1 MPAFKSV
8 CVFCGSSS
16 GRDPAYVEA
25 ARAFGASLG
34 RENIRLVYGGGH
46 VGMMGALS
54 DAVMNTDGHVLGI
67 IPEFL
72 VAREHAREGKNE
84 LMVVRDMH
92 ERKAMMVREADAFVA
107 LPGGVGTLEEL
118 VEQLTW
124 LQLDRHKKPVLLAN
138 IKGYWNPLIALF
150 RHMQSE
156 KFLYDGVRY
165 LVADRAEDIVPKL
178 RVAVEAQGEDAKA
191 VAGGM

>member
-1 MPAFKSV
+1 MPMFKSV

-25 ARAFGASLG
+25 ARVFGALLG
-34 RENIRLVYGGGH
+34 REKIRLVYGGGH

-54 DAVMNTDGHVLGI
+54 DSVMNAGGRVLGI

-72 VAREHAREGKNE
+72 VAREHAREGKND
-84 LMVVRDMH
+84 LKVVRDMH
-92 ERKAMMVREADAFVA
+92 ERKRVMVEEADAFVA
-107 LPGGVGTLEEL
+107 LPGGIGTLEEL

-124 LQLDRHKKPVLLAN
+124 LQLDRHKKPILLAN

-150 RHMQSE
+150 QHMQSE

-178 RVAVEAQGEDAKA
+178 RAAVEAQGEDAKA

>member
-1 MPAFKSV
+1 MLAFKSV
-8 CVFCGSSS
+8 CVFCGSSPGNNS
-16 GRDPAYVEA
+16 VYMKA
-25 ARAFGASLG
+25 AHDFGAALA
-34 RENIRLVYGGGH
+34 REKIRLVYGGGH

-54 DAVMNTDGHVLGI
+54 QAVTQGGGKVLGV

-72 VAREHAREGKNE
+72 VAREHAHEGKND
-84 LMVVRDMH
+84 LKVVRDMH
-92 ERKAMMVREADAFVA
+92 ERKRIMVEEADAFVA

-124 LQLDRHKKPVLLAN
+124 LQLERHKKPILLAN
-138 IKGYWNPLIALF
+138 IEGYWNPLIKLF
-150 RHMQSE
+150 EHMLKE
-156 KFLYDGVRY
+156 NFLYGGVRS

-178 RVAVEAQGEDAKA
+178 RAAVEVQGEDAKA

>member
-1 MPAFKSV
+1 MPVFKSV

-16 GRDPAYVEA
+16 GRDPAYIEA
-25 ARAFGASLG
+25 ARAFGAALG

-54 DAVMNTDGHVLGI
+54 ESVMNAGGHVLGI

-72 VAREHAREGKNE
+72 VAREHAREGRNDLKI
-84 LMVVRDMH
+84 VRDMH
-92 ERKAMMVREADAFVA
+92 ERKRVMVEEADAFVA

-124 LQLDRHKKPVLLAN
+124 LQLDRHKKPILLAN

-178 RVAVEAQGEDAKA
+178 RAAVEAQGEDAKA

>member
-16 GRDPAYVEA
+16 GRDPAYIEA

-34 RENIRLVYGGGH
+34 RDNIRLVYGGGH

-54 DAVMNTDGHVLGI
+54 DSVMNASGHVLGI

-72 VAREHAREGKNE
+72 VAREHAREGKND
-84 LMVVRDMH
+84 LKVVRDMH
-92 ERKAMMVREADAFVA
+92 ERKRVMVDEADAFVA

-124 LQLDRHKKPVLLAN
+124 LQLDRHKKPILLAN

-150 RHMQSE
+150 QHMQSE

-165 LVADRAEDIVPKL
+165 LVADQVEDIVPKL
-178 RVAVEAQGEDAKA
+178 RAAVEAQGEDAKA
-191 VAGGM
+191 VVGGM

>member
-16 GRDPAYVEA
+16 GRDPAYLEA
-25 ARAFGASLG
+25 ARVLGASLAH
-34 RENIRLVYGGGH
+34 EKIRLVYGGGH

-54 DAVMNTDGHVLGI
+54 DAVMKNGGNALGV

-72 VAREHAREGKNE
+72 VARERAQEGTNE
-84 LMVVRDMH
+84 LKIVPDMH
-92 ERKAMMVREADAFVA
+92 MRKRVMVEEADAFVA
-107 LPGGVGTLEEL
+107 LPGGIGTLEEL

-124 LQLDRHKKPVLLAN
+124 VQLNRHQKPVLLAN
-138 IKGYWNPLIALF
+138 IKGYWNPLIALLQ
-150 RHMQSE
+150 HMQKD

-165 LVADRAEDIVPKL
+165 LLADRAQDIVPRL
-178 RVAVEAQGEDAKA
+178 RAAVEAQSEAAQA
-191 VAGGM
+191 VASGM

>member
-1 MPAFKSV
+1 MAELKSV
-8 CVFCGSSS
+8 CVFCGSSTGS
-16 GRDPAYVEA
+16 DPAYVEG
-25 ARAFGASLG
+25 ARAFGTALA
-34 RENIRLVYGGGH
+34 REKIRLVYGGGH

-54 DAVMNTDGHVLGI
+54 ESVTGTGGKVLGI

-84 LMVVRDMH
+84 LKIVRDMH
-92 ERKAMMVREADAFVA
+92 ERKSLMVEESDAFVA

-124 LQLDRHKKPVLLAN
+124 LQLDRHRKPILLAN
-138 IKGYWNPLIALF
+138 FKGFWNPLIALF
-150 RHMQSE
+150 EHLDE
-156 KFLYDGVRY
+156 KKFLYGGVRY

-178 RVAVEAQGEDAKA
+178 RAAVKAQGEAVKA

>member
-1 MPAFKSV
+1 MAELKSV
-8 CVFCGSSS
+8 CVFCGSSTGS
-16 GRDPAYVEA
+16 DPAYAEG
-25 ARAFGASLG
+25 ARALGAILA
-34 RENIRLVYGGGH
+34 REKIRLVYGGGH

-54 DAVMNTDGHVLGI
+54 ESVTGAGGKVLGI

-84 LMVVRDMH
+84 LMIVRDMH
-92 ERKAMMVREADAFVA
+92 ERKRMMVEESDAFVA

-124 LQLDRHKKPVLLAN
+124 LQLDRHRKPMLLASF
-138 IKGYWNPLIALF
+138 KGFWNPLIALF
-150 RHMQSE
+150 EHLDE
-156 KFLYDGVRY
+156 KKFLYGGVRY
-165 LVADRAEDIVPKL
+165 LVAERAEDIVPKL
-178 RVAVEAQGEDAKA
+178 RAAVKATGEAVKE

>member
-1 MPAFKSV
+1 MPMFKSV

-25 ARAFGASLG
+25 ARVFGALLG
-34 RENIRLVYGGGH
+34 REKIRLVYGGGH

-54 DAVMNTDGHVLGI
+54 DSVMNAGGRVLGI

-72 VAREHAREGKNE
+72 VAREHAREGKND
-84 LMVVRDMH
+84 LKVVRDMH
-92 ERKAMMVREADAFVA
+92 ERKRVMVEEADAFVA
-107 LPGGVGTLEEL
+107 LPGGAGTLEEL

-124 LQLDRHKKPVLLAN
+124 LQLDRHKKPILLAN

-150 RHMQSE
+150 QHMQSE

-178 RVAVEAQGEDAKA
+178 RAAVEAQGEDAKA